1 MQMPIYLIYFQ
12 YVSNCESTIHR
23 LTKQRGQVFQCK
35 LEGQQAVLKDFE
47 SLLIST
53 PKLLTPL

>member
-1 MQMPIYLIYFQ
+1 MPIYLINFS
-12 YVSNCESTIHR
+12 VKVIESTIHR